1 MDSDDF
7 MPDTTTAAVSHTTT
21 GHSLADPSQSDA
33 HAGNGGGGPG
43 AWNTKKFRDEYET
56 VKQRLIDTKFSCGR
70 FNPNIAWRDV
80 DMNMD

>member
-7 MPDTTTAAVSHTTT
+7 MPDTTAPVSHVVA
-21 GHSLADPSQSDA
+21 GRSLADPSKADA
-33 HAGNGGGGPG
+33 QAGNGGGGPG

-70 FNPNIAWRDV
+70 FGPKIAWLDV
-80 DMNMD
+80 GMDIY